1 MNEKQAN
8 LLNSNLATNQQ
19 LAAVEA
25 NLLERM
31 ETNKAELVKWMA
43 GMMIGMTIGM
53 AGVLVALVKFL

>member
-19 LAAVEA
+19 LAAGEA

-31 ETNKAELVKWMA
+31 ETSKAELVKWMA
-43 GMMIGMTIGM
+43 GMMICM

>member
-1 MNEKQAN
+1 MNEAQAN

-19 LAAVEA
+19 LAAVES

>member
-19 LAAVEA
+19 LTAVES

-31 ETNKAELVKWMA
+31 ETIKAELVKWMA
-43 GMMIGMTIGM
+43 GMMIGM
-53 AGVLVALVKFL
+53 AGVVVALVKLL